1 MACLAQSASATE
13 STRMGLVMTL
23 SDKLTRDQVRDAF
36 NRNLTYADLC
46 GIDIRA
52 LQGFIAIEC
61 ARHDR
66 KLASKGELLM
76 LMQPS
81 CLKKHAPNI
90 SASTERPGIYEAFLR
105 VDGRYWQGRE
115 AVSFNGDGF
124 IGIAGNGRGHFI
136 RRQLCCGMRQRT
148 RAAQKR
154 QKGVKGYRYPQNT
167 KRRPQRPREPRMRR
181 NLGRSEYGKRHLAGF
196 KHPARLH

>member
-1 MACLAQSASATE
+1 
-13 STRMGLVMTL
+13 MTL
-23 SDKLTRDQVRDAF
+23 SDKLTRDQVREAF

-90 SASTERPGIYEAFLR
+90 RASTERPGIYEAFLR

-124 IGIAGNGRGHFI
+124 IGIAGWADDNNVQPFLRGF
-136 RRQLCCGMRQRT
+136 MRWLKEWMNCT
-148 RAAQKR
+148 RGIPRSAIADPAA
-154 QKGVKGYRYPQNT
+154 YAAA
-167 KRRPQRPREPRMRR
+167 
-181 NLGRSEYGKRHLAGF
+181 LAC
-196 KHPARLH
+196 

>member
-1 MACLAQSASATE
+1 
-13 STRMGLVMTL
+13 MTL

-36 NRNLTYADLC
+36 NRNLTYADVEAT
-46 GIDIRA
+46 DIRA

-66 KLASKGELLM
+66 ELSSKGEWHM

-81 CLKKHAPNI
+81 CRKKYEPLI
-90 SASTERPGIYEAFLR
+90 EASTERAGIYEAYLR

-124 IGIAGNGRGHFI
+124 IGIAGWADDNNVQPFLRGF
-136 RRQLCCGMRQRT
+136 MRWLKEWMNCT
-148 RAAQKR
+148 RGISRSAIADPAA
-154 QKGVKGYRYPQNT
+154 YAAA
-167 KRRPQRPREPRMRR
+167 
-181 NLGRSEYGKRHLAGF
+181 LAC
-196 KHPARLH
+196 

>member
-1 MACLAQSASATE
+1 
-13 STRMGLVMTL
+13 MTL

-124 IGIAGNGRGHFI
+124 IGTV
-136 RRQLCCGMRQRT
+136 L
-148 RAAQKR
+148 
-154 QKGVKGYRYPQNT
+154 
-167 KRRPQRPREPRMRR
+167 
-181 NLGRSEYGKRHLAGF
+181 
-196 KHPARLH
+196 ARLHALAQRVDELHARHSAQCDCRPGGIRCRAGLLGGISWDFSNALNAMRKPSNRA